1 VCVCVCVCFDKIT
14 NLIIV
19 IGIGFKS
26 SDGGVMNITA
36 CVVGEGTVHAIY
48 IYRHIYVKAL
58 LYLFKYI
65 HLNQLKQGNMQQQL
79 LLIKRIHNM

>member
-26 SDGGVMNITA
+26 SDSGVVNITA
-36 CVVGEGTVHAIY
+36 CIVGEGAMETY
-48 IYRHIYVKAL
+48 IFRHIY
-58 LYLFKYI
+58 
-65 HLNQLKQGNMQQQL
+65 
-79 LLIKRIHNM
+79 LIYTFELVEKSKHATTTN